1 MKVYC
6 HEGEGEGNEHL
17 DSMDLLDVKSELE
30 RDAEKSEVR
39 ERVGYIITLQYLIL
53 RTLYGNYPLSDVQFY
68 SFAVF
73 VCALGANQ

>member
-1 MKVYC
+1 MVQVKVYC

-39 ERVGYIITLQYLIL
+39 T
-53 RTLYGNYPLSDVQFY
+53 
-68 SFAVF
+68 
-73 VCALGANQ
+73 